1 MSACR
6 KKTQAF
12 GIACLHCCTPT
23 IRHLRF
29 SYVNNLGCFA
39 GLWIPI
45 LGVAF
50 VMNDVFWISFST
62 TLSIYS
68 SIAREDNRIW
78 WPTRLKRWL
87 SNGRRITIIQS
98 RFSQNRDR
106 FRHTIPALRSEN
118 IRGLVK
124 QQRKL
129 CGTTFPGLKWM
140 AADSILLLTGSMRKV
155 PCQIFSGLSRKKI
168 SDTTP

>member
-1 MSACR
+1 MPEKDTGFWDSLLALLY
-6 KKTQAF
+6 A
-12 GIACLHCCTPT
+12 T

-68 SIAREDNRIW
+68 SIAREDDRIW
-78 WPTRLKRWL
+78 WPTRLKRWP

-106 FRHTIPALRSEN
+106 FRHTIPVLRSEN

-168 SDTTP
+168 SDTTL